1 MRVQLEGFRAGM
13 YVRVELQQMPCELVQ
28 HFDPTFPLVVGCLQP
43 GEENV
48 GYLKVYFT
56 KYFTVLKIYRNLK
69 AQYSLSDLNV
79 SASRL
84 RCPSLPLLVEG
95 EIWIG

>member
-48 GYLKVYFT
+48 GYLKV
-56 KYFTVLKIYRNLK
+56 
-69 AQYSLSDLNV
+69 
-79 SASRL
+79 
-84 RCPSLPLLVEG
+84 
-95 EIWIG
+95 